1 MMHNWFECSIRY
13 EKVAENGMN
22 RKVTEAYLVDAL
34 SFTEARIIE
43 EMNPYI
49 NGEFT
54 VSGVKRAG
62 YSELF
67 PSEEDAAG
75 AFLRTWTSWRTPYIP
90 LPVPPARGAD
100 VWSYPPLPLPPWS
113 LMIPNPQISR
123 CMEKDGMNEYLL
135 LSVEKLESLKSAME
149 DMLDESRLRCRE
161 GWHKR
166 DRAFRPQSFR
176 KRTIWHR
183 IRSRCF

>member
-1 MMHNWFECSIRY
+1 MIRRKFDHPHVVLCRTCCGRGFL
-13 EKVAENGMN
+13 ENLDELADTVHTVACPACKGSG
-22 RKVTEAYLVDAL
+22 RVVVSSVTLTTVE
-34 SFTEARIIE
+34 
-43 EMNPYI
+43 PYDP
-49 NGEFT
+49 E
-54 VSGVKRAG
+54 S
-62 YSELF
+62 
-67 PSEEDAAG
+67 
-75 AFLRTWTSWRTPYIP
+75 
-90 LPVPPARGAD
+90 
-100 VWSYPPLPLPPWS
+100 
-113 LMIPNPQISR
+113 PNLA
-123 CMEKDGMNEYLL
+123 MYGKDGMNEYLL

>member
-1 MMHNWFECSIRY
+1 
-13 EKVAENGMN
+13 
-22 RKVTEAYLVDAL
+22 
-34 SFTEARIIE
+34 
-43 EMNPYI
+43 
-49 NGEFT
+49 
-54 VSGVKRAG
+54 
-62 YSELF
+62 
-67 PSEEDAAG
+67 
-75 AFLRTWTSWRTPYIP
+75 
-90 LPVPPARGAD
+90 
-100 VWSYPPLPLPPWS
+100 
-113 LMIPNPQISR
+113 MIPNPQLSR

-135 LSVEKLESLKSAME
+135 KEKLESLKSAME

>member
-1 MMHNWFECSIRY
+1 
-13 EKVAENGMN
+13 
-22 RKVTEAYLVDAL
+22 
-34 SFTEARIIE
+34 
-43 EMNPYI
+43 
-49 NGEFT
+49 
-54 VSGVKRAG
+54 
-62 YSELF
+62 
-67 PSEEDAAG
+67 
-75 AFLRTWTSWRTPYIP
+75 
-90 LPVPPARGAD
+90 
-100 VWSYPPLPLPPWS
+100 
-113 LMIPNPQISR
+113 MIQNPQLSR

-135 LSVEKLESLKSAME
+135 KEKLESLKSAME

>member
-1 MMHNWFECSIRY
+1 M
-13 EKVAENGMN
+13 
-22 RKVTEAYLVDAL
+22 L
-34 SFTEARIIE
+34 
-43 EMNPYI
+43 
-49 NGEFT
+49 
-54 VSGVKRAG
+54 
-62 YSELF
+62 
-67 PSEEDAAG
+67 
-75 AFLRTWTSWRTPYIP
+75 
-90 LPVPPARGAD
+90 
-100 VWSYPPLPLPPWS
+100 
-113 LMIPNPQISR
+113 PNPQISR